1 MLGNMLIGFFIFA
14 LLFVLPT
21 WPYSANW
28 GYYPT
33 GILGSALVLLL
44 ISSLVGFI

>member
-1 MLGNMLIGFFIFA
+1 MLGNILIGFFIFA

-21 WPYSANW
+21 WPYSAKW

-33 GILGSALVLLL
+33 GVFGSALVLLL
-44 ISSLVGFI
+44 ILSLLGLI

>member
-1 MLGNMLIGFFIFA
+1 MLGNVVIGFLIFA

-21 WPYSANW
+21 WPYSTKW

-44 ISSLVGFI
+44 VLSLAGLI

>member
-1 MLGNMLIGFFIFA
+1 MLGNILIGFFIVA
-14 LLFVLPT
+14 LFFVLPA
-21 WPYSANW
+21 WPYSTKW

-44 ISSLVGFI
+44 ILSLIGFI